1 MTNNKIGVQR
11 ENKSCQTNLTLR
23 FSKISHLF
31 DKVTSAGLQNSG
43 KIRTS
48 SGTNLCWRKCTYS
61 PPNPQATACLSEREW
76 HRLGFKCTVE
86 LCCKFSQTLKT
97 SMAVSATLHGMDVMC
112 FHKVVG
118 LRVSWSME
126 MGFAAKV
133 QMDTSY
139 GNSRRTKKG
148 GGKYVENCKLTV
160 FYRKGLVDKKWTVW
174 KFYTLTNLYQSA
186 S

>member
-1 MTNNKIGVQR
+1 MAKLEQELMTNNKIGVQR
-11 ENKSCQTNLTLR
+11 DNKSCQTNLTLH
-23 FSKISHLF
+23 FSETAHLF
-31 DKVTSAGLQNSG
+31 DKVTSTGLQNSG

-76 HRLGFKCTVE
+76 HRLGVE

-97 SMAVSATLHGMDVMC
+97 SVAVSATLHGMDVMC
-112 FHKVVG
+112 FHKAVG

-139 GNSRRTKKG
+139 GNSRRTKKR
-148 GGKYVENCKLTV
+148 GGKYIENCKLTV
-160 FYRKGLVDKKWTVW
+160 FL
-174 KFYTLTNLYQSA
+174 
-186 S
+186 